1 MQALNMRF
9 PGGISVQRLW
19 QDLRFGLRSFRK
31 LPGYTITAIITL
43 ALGIG
48 LNTAMFSVLH
58 AVLLKPLP
66 FPSPELLVKV
76 DTYDLKSGTFYGN
89 SSYPDFADWRN
100 ATSPFLQ
107 SLSACEEKSFNFIG
121 GSEPQHIKGEV
132 VSSDFFETL
141 GVQPELG
148 RSLANF
154 ENQQSVVLSHSLWAH
169 SFASNSRLVGQAIDL
184 DGNSYQVVGVMPQGF
199 QFSDACAAARYSVG
213 TETQMW
219 VSINASR
226 PDFREEMTKRG
237 NLGFAVIG
245 RLRPKVP
252 FSQAQAAIDTVARRL
267 AQLYPNADGELAV
280 RLVSLRENMVGRI
293 RPALLILMGSVAL
306 VLVIACA
313 NISNLLLARS
323 AVRGTEIAIRVS
335 LGASRRRIVTQL
347 VAESLLLALAGG
359 AAGTLLAY
367 LLIGAWASWMPE
379 DFPQVNPVH
388 VNLPVLAFTL
398 LISIF
403 AGLVFGLAPAW
414 ELSRRDVSLQ
424 LKEGR
429 WHAGRRSRLSKLIVV
444 SEIALSVVLLAGAG
458 LLAKSLFLLHR
469 VDPGFR
475 TDHLLTVEVYRSI
488 SRDATPDALWRN
500 WTGFY
505 REVLTRIEGLPG
517 VESAGATLA
526 LPIQGKS
533 WEVNFSIDGRPSS
546 DGAHQPEADA
556 RIVSNNYFNVM
567 GIPLR
572 SGRFFSEGD
581 TRQSPHVAV
590 INEAL
595 ARRYWPGEDPN
606 GHFVEFPAFGAGR
619 CQIVGVVADI
629 RQAELSQEPPPGIYL
644 PYTQEIMPWQT
655 LVIRTK
661 TDPISMVSAIRQEV
675 FKLDPQ
681 QPVARVATL
690 DQLIAVSTAQP
701 RFRTALLG
709 GFAIVA
715 LLLTAIGIYG
725 VMAYATSQRTHEIG
739 VRIALGAL
747 PSQVHFLVLRQGLMV
762 VSAGLLVGILSA
774 LVLTRLLASLLFN
787 TTANDPLTFT
797 AVVFLLALIAAVAC
811 SIPARRAA
819 STDPN
824 VALHRE

>member
-1 MQALNMRF
+1 ME
-9 PGGISVQRLW
+9 RLW
-19 QDLRFGLRSFRK
+19 QDVRFGWRALRKS
-31 LPGYTITAIITL
+31 PGYTITAITTL

-48 LNTAMFSVLH
+48 LNTAMFSVIH

-66 FPSPELLVKV
+66 FPSPELLVKA

-89 SSYPDFADWRN
+89 SSYPDFADWRK
-100 ATSPFLQ
+100 ATGPILQ

-121 GSEPQHIKGEV
+121 GSEPQHVKGEV

-154 ENQQSVVLSHSLWAH
+154 ENQQSVVLSHSLWSR
-169 SFASNSRLVGQAIDL
+169 SFASNSQIVGQAINL
-184 DGNSYQVVGVMPQGF
+184 DDNSYQVVGVMPQSF
-199 QFSDACAAARYSVG
+199 EFSDACAAARYSVG
-213 TETQMW
+213 TETQLW

-237 NLGFAVIG
+237 NFGFSVIG
-245 RLRPKVP
+245 RLRPKVRL
-252 FSQAQAAIDTVARRL
+252 SQAQAAMDTVARGV
-267 AQLYPNADGELAV
+267 AQQYPSDGGDLGV
-280 RLVSLRENMVGRI
+280 RLVPLHENMVGKI
-293 RPALLILMGSVAL
+293 RPVLLILMGSVAL
-306 VLVIACA
+306 VLLIACA
-313 NISNLLLARS
+313 NITNLLLARS

-335 LGASRRRIVTQL
+335 LGASRRRIITQVVT
-347 VAESLLLALAGG
+347 ESLLLALAGG
-359 AAGTLLAY
+359 AAGALLAY
-367 LLIGAWASWMPE
+367 LLTGAWASWMLE
-379 DFPQVNPVH
+379 DFPQVNLVH

-403 AGLVFGLAPAW
+403 AGLVFGFASAW
-414 ELSRRDVSLQ
+414 ELSRRDVNLQ
-424 LKEGR
+424 LKEGG

-469 VDPGFR
+469 ADPGFR

-488 SRDATPDALWRN
+488 SRDTSPDALWRN
-500 WTGFY
+500 WTGFF
-505 REVLTRIEGLPG
+505 REVLTRIEALPG

-533 WEVNFSIDGRPSS
+533 WEVTFSIDGRPYS

-567 GIPLR
+567 GILLR
-572 SGRFFSEGD
+572 SGRFFSEED

-629 RQAELSQEPPPGIYL
+629 RQVELSQEPPPGIYL

-661 TDPISMVSAIRQEV
+661 TDPISMVSAVRQEV

-701 RFRTALLG
+701 RSRTALLG

-715 LLLTAIGIYG
+715 LFLTAIGIHG
-725 VMAYATSQRTHEIG
+725 VMAYVTSQRTHEIG
-739 VRIALGAL
+739 VRMALGAL
-747 PSQVHFLVLRQGLMV
+747 PSQVLVLVLRQGLVM
-762 VSAGLLVGILSA
+762 VSAGLFAGTFGA
-774 LVLTRLLASLLFN
+774 LALTRLLASLLFN
-787 TTANDPLTFT
+787 TTATDPLTFA
-797 AVVFLLALIAAVAC
+797 AVVLLLTLVATAAC

-819 STDPN
+819 CTDPSL
-824 VALHRE
+824 ALHRE